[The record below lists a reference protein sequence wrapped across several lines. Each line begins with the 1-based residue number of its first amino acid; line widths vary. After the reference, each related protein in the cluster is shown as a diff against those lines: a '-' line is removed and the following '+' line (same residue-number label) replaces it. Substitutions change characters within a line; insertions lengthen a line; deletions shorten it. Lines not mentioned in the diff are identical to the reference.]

1 MSDFEDDLPFEEIN
15 EPNDILNQCISTLLK
30 LDEIEG
36 DDYVPGEDYAGFV
49 FNKVSLYIC
58 KSTMITMENLFKPE
72 AKKYFAN
79 DLAVVPIIIFVT
91 RIFKVCLAKNSNFA
105 YSRDSDYKISTVLEF
120 GLGIAFGKDL
130 VEELMPYIME
140 KSSESKIPQINNAIY
155 CIGLSNILD
164 HPILDIYEFLNKG
177 KELGL
182 DEAEDMFAD
191 VAEDMQEVVANP
203 LNFIHSIIH
212 YAGRLSEDV
221 SDDIFSRGGSYGI
234 QLRQLFQ

>member
-1 MSDFEDDLPFEEIN
+1 MITPL
-15 EPNDILNQCISTLLK
+15 STLYNSLILK
-30 LDEIEG
+30 GLK
-36 DDYVPGEDYAGFV
+36 
-49 FNKVSLYIC
+49 FNS
-58 KSTMITMENLFKPE
+58 F
-72 AKKYFAN
+72 
-79 DLAVVPIIIFVT
+79 
-91 RIFKVCLAKNSNFA
+91 LAKNCKPSIYRA
-105 YSRDSDYKISTVLEF
+105 LEKRVESQVSDYKISTVLEF

-212 YAGRLSEDV
+212 YAGRLSEEV